1 MKRWIGL
8 MALLLLCGSALA
20 EDVYYVNPA
29 GGTRYHAEPD
39 CPSISTK
46 YHAGMVEVPASML
59 EEDAYANLIACN
71 MCGVEKNGDAP
82 AAEDIIVTP
91 GTYIVGVDI
100 PQGLYELTSTNSTGM
115 LIVQKWN
122 GATFSSHGPLG
133 DRTEVI
139 HLYNEYRL
147 QVPEGFQGRF
157 IMRMNESE
165 LDTGTRQL
173 MITQPGT
180 YWTYTDFNP
189 GLYIVDALERP
200 AEPLRICH
208 KADNREL
215 RSFELVK
222 GAEYVIFL
230 GSSMMVDLPEGCRLR
245 SFCREEKF
253 NSADPVLVEQARY
266 ISGLQIPG
274 GKYRI
279 NAQPGKEACYSVMTV
294 YDDVRTLRK
303 LEQNESVIIDLNAY
317 DTEIFLEL
325 VNCVVTYAIG
335 DNG

>member
-1 MKRWIGL
+1 
-8 MALLLLCGSALA
+8 MALLLLCGSAMA
-20 EDVYYVNPA
+20 EDVFYVNPA
-29 GGTRYHAEPD
+29 GGTRYHAVPD

-46 YHAGMVEVPASML
+46 YHAGMVKVPASML
-59 EEDAYANLIACN
+59 VEGAYEELKACHI
-71 MCGVEKNGDAP
+71 CGVERKDESP

-100 PQGLYELTSTNSTGM
+100 PQGLYEFTSTSSTGM
-115 LIVQKWN
+115 LLVQKWD
-122 GATFSSHGPLG
+122 GKPFSSYGALE

-157 IMRMNESE
+157 IMQMNESD

-173 MITQPGT
+173 LITQPGT
-180 YWTYTDFNP
+180 YWTYTDMNP
-189 GLYIVDALERP
+189 GLYIMDALESP
-200 AEPLRICH
+200 TEPLRILH

-215 RSFELVK
+215 RSFELSK

-230 GSSMMVDLPEGCRLR
+230 GSSMSVELPEGCRLR

-253 NSADPVLVEQARY
+253 TSADPVMVDQARY
-266 ISGLQIPG
+266 ISGPQIPS

-279 NAQPGKEACYSVMTV
+279 SAQPGKDACYSVMTV
-294 YDDVRTLRK
+294 YDDARILRK
-303 LEQNESVIIDLNAY
+303 LNQGESVVIDLSAY

-325 VNCVVTYAIG
+325 VNCIVTYAIG